1 MSTQQNAQTP
11 RDFIRAVEKKLKVK
25 FIFDLACTLK
35 DGIVRNHN
43 PSIWVHLNDG
53 RQIRCNGYY
62 FNLGI
67 DALKQDWAKLPQGR
81 VLPDGTEE
89 AGWINPPWKSIWE
102 WSEKARLYSEGTCYN
117 QHTGPDDNYDVV
129 FEPPP
134 LRLISL
140 FPHGTSSQWRA
151 HHVQGKAD
159 IYNLTPR
166 VPYLNPETGDYYRT
180 ETGGIKTSQT
190 DAILVDWAGSG
201 NTYSWNWKETL
212 DTCEKEG

>member
-11 RDFIRAVEKKLKVK
+11 RDFLRAVQAKLKVK
-25 FIFDLACTLK
+25 FIFDLACTYSDCVVDK
-35 DGIVRNHN
+35 NGYPYPH
-43 PSIWVHLNDG
+43 
-53 RQIRCNGYY
+53 GYY
-62 FNLGI
+62 FDQGI
-67 DALKQDWAKLPQGR
+67 NALEQDWQNLPQGR

-89 AGWINPPWKSIWE
+89 AGYFNPPWKSIWE
-102 WSEKARLYSEGTCYN
+102 WSEKASLYVKGSFHNEFY
-117 QHTGPDDNYDVV
+117 GPDDQYHAV

-151 HHVQGKAD
+151 HHVQGKVD

-166 VPYLNPETGDYYRT
+166 VPYINPETGDYYRT

-201 NTYSWNWKETL
+201 ETYSWNWKETL
-212 DTCEKEG
+212 DSLPKEG